1 MVFLFLLSVLA
12 FQFAVFFFR
21 FGLEL
26 LLHYYDETPI
36 EKKRKRRSFFF
47 NACLTFYYFCV
58 FIGSIVVC
66 VKCANDIE
74 TFAIW
79 AFIVIA
85 ILAFY
90 DLGKYLYYT
99 LRALNLHIVVFA
111 PVYRLRGE
119 YYAHMQALAPYEILY
134 CDGTKD
140 HQVLFKDKKGILWE
154 YQGKEYLVSL
164 YDFPFT
170 ENSVARDKLV
180 DEEIFW
186 NAFKDDKLQKSLI
199 MAGGR
204 KMESGTYYVQKNPEF
219 FNDPMT
225 SLYIDKTLE
234 NYDCYRHKEREPR
247 ALVRLIE

>member
-1 MVFLFLLSVLA
+1 MIFLFLLSVLA
-12 FQFAVFFFR
+12 FQAAVFFLRVVF
-21 FGLEL
+21 ET
-26 LLHYYDETPI
+26 LLHYQDETQT
-36 EKKRKRRSFFF
+36 EKERNRRSFFF

-58 FIGSIVVC
+58 FVGSIVV
-66 VKCANDIE
+66 CANDIE

-79 AFIVIA
+79 AFVVIA

-90 DLGKYLYYT
+90 DFGKYLYYT

-180 DEEIFW
+180 DEKIFF
-186 NAFKDDKLQKSLI
+186 AAIEDSKLQQSLI

-204 KMESGTYYVQKNPEF
+204 KMVSGTYYVQVNPEL
-219 FNDPMT
+219 FNDPVFSVYVDET
-225 SLYIDKTLE
+225 GE
-234 NYDCYRHKEREPR
+234 NFDWYQNDEREPR
-247 ALVRLIE
+247 ALVRSIE